1 MAREERCEA
10 DPGPF
15 PLPVSGEGGARPRRR
30 APGRYCY
37 LFDVDEELAA
47 GLDLRMRLVA
57 RPMVAARVE
66 QISAGEFDLI
76 PLLAQL
82 RGGLGLLL
90 IEGVVALDVQVG
102 DRTASELVG
111 AGDLLAPWTS
121 ADDVV
126 LLASETFSR
135 ALVRTRVA
143 VLDEAFAERIRPWPQ
158 VLHALLRRA
167 VRRTMELNVHRA
179 ATCHPRADAR
189 IALLLWHLAER
200 WGIVVADGILVP
212 LPLTHRLIGQLV
224 GAERPSVSH
233 ALAACRAPGSS
244 RATPTASSCTGPPP
258 TTSPASSTAPRR
270 ARRADEREFT
280 PGRPRP
286 SSSPSTSSG

>member
-1 MAREERCEA
+1 MRGESGVRREP
-10 DPGPF
+10 D
-15 PLPVSGEGGARPRRR
+15 RRR
-30 APGRYCY
+30 PPGRLCY
-37 LFDVDEELAA
+37 LFDVDEELAG

-57 RPMVAARVE
+57 RPLVTARVE
-66 QISAGEFDLI
+66 EISAGEFDLI

-90 IEGVVALDVQVG
+90 IDGVVALDVQVG

-121 ADDVV
+121 DADVV
-126 LLASETFSR
+126 LLASETFTR
-135 ALVRTRVA
+135 ALVRTRIA
-143 VLDEAFAERIRPWPQ
+143 VLDAEFTERIRPWPQ
-158 VLHALLRRA
+158 ILHALLRRA

-179 ATCHPRADAR
+179 ATCHPRADVR

-200 WGIVVADGILVP
+200 WGVVVADGILVP

-233 ALAACRAPGSS
+233 ALARLAGAELVTREDTGLVLHGTAAHHIACLVERVEESSERA
-244 RATPTASSCTGPPP
+244 
-258 TTSPASSTAPRR
+258 
-270 ARRADEREFT
+270 
-280 PGRPRP
+280 
-286 SSSPSTSSG
+286 

>member
-1 MAREERCEA
+1 MTQGAG
-10 DPGPF
+10 DPPPGPF
-15 PLPVSGEGGARPRRR
+15 PLPVRSDPELRGDHDRRQ
-30 APGRYCY
+30 PGRYCY
-37 LFDVDEELAA
+37 LFDVDDELAG

-57 RPMVAARVE
+57 RPMATARVE
-66 QISAGEFDLI
+66 EISSGEFDLV
-76 PLLAQL
+76 PLLARL

-90 IEGVVALDVQVG
+90 VDGVVALDVQVG

-121 ADDVV
+121 DDDVV

-135 ALVRTRVA
+135 ALVRTRIA
-143 VLDEAFAERIRPWPQ
+143 VLDETFAERIRPWPQ
-158 VLHALLRRA
+158 ILHALLRRA

-179 ATCHPRADAR
+179 ATCHPRADVR

-200 WGIVVADGILVP
+200 WGIVERDGILVP

-233 ALAACRAPGSS
+233 ALARLSSANLVTRKPNGLVLHGTAAHHTACLIE
-244 RATPTASSCTGPPP
+244 
-258 TTSPASSTAPRR
+258 
-270 ARRADEREFT
+270 RADANSARA
-280 PGRPRP
+280 
-286 SSSPSTSSG
+286 

>member
-1 MAREERCEA
+1 MAREGESP
-10 DPGPF
+10 PGPF
-15 PLPVSGEGGARPRRR
+15 PLPVRGDPAARPEVRRR
-30 APGRYCY
+30 SPGRYCY
-37 LFDVDEELAA
+37 LFDVDEELAG

-57 RPMVAARVE
+57 RPMATARVE
-66 QISAGEFDLI
+66 DISAGEFDLL
-76 PLLAQL
+76 PLLTQL
-82 RGGLGLLL
+82 SGGLGLL
-90 IEGVVALDVQVG
+90 IVDGVVALDVQVG

-121 ADDVV
+121 DADVV
-126 LLASETFSR
+126 LLTSETFSR

-143 VLDEAFAERIRPWPQ
+143 ILDAEFAERIRPWPQ
-158 VLHALLRRA
+158 ILHALLRRA

-200 WGIVVADGILVP
+200 WGVVVADGILVP

-233 ALAACRAPGSS
+233 ALGRLSSAGLVTRETGGLVLHGTAAHHIACLVERAEEG
-244 RATPTASSCTGPPP
+244 TG
-258 TTSPASSTAPRR
+258 
-270 ARRADEREFT
+270 
-280 PGRPRP
+280 
-286 SSSPSTSSG
+286 

>member
-1 MAREERCEA
+1 MAHGGDA
-10 DPGPF
+10 PPGPF
-15 PLPVSGEGGARPRRR
+15 PLPVRGERGARLDPARSR
-30 APGRYCY
+30 PSRYCY
-37 LFDVDEELAA
+37 LFDVDEELA
-47 GLDLRMRLVA
+47 GDLDLRMRLVA
-57 RPMVAARVE
+57 RPLATARVE
-66 QISAGEFDLI
+66 DISAGEFDLI

-90 IEGVVALDVQVG
+90 VDGVVALDVQVG

-121 ADDVV
+121 AADVV

-158 VLHALLRRA
+158 ILHALLRRA
-167 VRRTMELNVHRA
+167 VRHTMELTVHRA

-233 ALAACRAPGSS
+233 ALARLASAGLVTREPNGLVLHGTAAHHIACLVDR
-244 RATPTASSCTGPPP
+244 
-258 TTSPASSTAPRR
+258 
-270 ARRADEREFT
+270 DERSE
-280 PGRPRP
+280 RA
-286 SSSPSTSSG
+286 